1 MAGSL
6 DDIKVLDLSRA
17 YAGPFCTLLL
27 RDLGAEIIKVERK
40 EGDTVRLD
48 NPLTKGGESGTFII
62 LNRGKKSVTL
72 DVRTAKG
79 REICKQLAARV
90 DVLVENFSPGTM
102 EKLGLGSDVLCALN
116 PRLIYA
122 SISGYGH
129 SGPRRDAVA
138 YDPIAQAMGGMTG
151 VTGYEDSPPVKC
163 GVSVADF
170 SAGLYTAFAIT
181 AAIHHREKTG
191 EGQTIDMSLQDCIW
205 LFTSIEFSPPYFIN
219 GKALPRLGSGH
230 PAMAP
235 GNQYMAKDGP
245 IFICTGVLEQ
255 IHKLYRLMG
264 RPELVDSPLGA
275 NQSERYKH
283 KKEIDAAVEEW
294 TSTKTVDEIIK
305 ILHEADIPA
314 SPVPSLEQ
322 VCNDPQLYEREMII
336 EVEQELSGKVKT
348 PGSLFKL
355 SKTPGNIRY
364 PSPLLGEHNLEIY
377 SGMLGYSEEEINEL
391 SVEGVI

>member
-1 MAGSL
+1 MAGTL
-6 DDIKVLDLSRA
+6 DDIKVLDLSRM

-27 RDLGAEIIKVERK
+27 RDLGAEIIKVEKR
-40 EGDTVRLD
+40 EGDTIRRD
-48 NPLTKGGESGTFII
+48 YPLTNSGEGGAFII

-72 DVRTAKG
+72 DVRTPKG

-102 EKLGLGSDVLCALN
+102 EKLGLGSDILCALN

-129 SGPRRDAVA
+129 TGPKRDTVA
-138 YDPIAQAMGGMTG
+138 YDPIAQAMGGMTS

-170 SAGLYTAFAIT
+170 SAGLFTAFAIT
-181 AAIHHREKTG
+181 AALHHCAKTG

-205 LFTSIEFSPPYFIN
+205 LFTSVEFSPHYFIN

-230 PAMAP
+230 QAMAP

-245 IFICTGVLEQ
+245 VFICTGIQEQ
-255 IHKLYRLMG
+255 VHKLYRVMG
-264 RPELVDSPLGA
+264 RAELVDSPLGA
-275 NQSERYKH
+275 NQCERYKH
-283 KKEIDAAVEEW
+283 KKEIDAAVEKW
-294 TSTKTVDEIIK
+294 TCTKSVDEVVR
-305 ILHEADIPA
+305 ILHDAKIPS
-314 SPVPSLEQ
+314 SPVPSFEQ

-336 EVEQELSGKVKT
+336 EVEQELSGMVKT
-348 PGSLFKL
+348 PGSLFKM

-364 PSPLLGEHNLEIY
+364 PAPILGEHNLEIY
-377 SGMLGYSEEEINEL
+377 SGMLGYSEKEVAQL
-391 SVEGVI
+391 SAEGVI

>member
-1 MAGSL
+1 MAGTL

-40 EGDTVRLD
+40 EGDTVRRD
-48 NPLTKGGESGTFII
+48 NPLTEGGESGTFII

-72 DVRTAKG
+72 DVRTTKG
-79 REICKQLAARV
+79 REICKQLATKV

-102 EKLGLGSDVLCALN
+102 EKLGLGSEVLCALN

-129 SGPRRDAVA
+129 TGPKRDTVA
-138 YDPIAQAMGGMTG
+138 YDPIAQAMGGMTS
-151 VTGYEDSPPVKC
+151 VTGYEDSPPIKC
-163 GVSVADF
+163 GVAIADF
-170 SAGLYTAFAIT
+170 SAGLYTALAIT
-181 AAIHHREKTG
+181 AAIHQRGKTG
-191 EGQTIDMSLQDCIW
+191 EGQTIEISLQDCIW

-245 IFICTGVLEQ
+245 VFICTGVLEQ
-255 IHKLYRLMG
+255 VHKLYRLMG
-264 RPELVDSPLGA
+264 RADLVDSPLGA
-275 NQSERYKH
+275 NQSERYKY
-283 KKEIDAAVEEW
+283 KKQIDAAVEEW
-294 TSTKTVDEIIK
+294 TSTKTMDEIIK
-305 ILHEADIPA
+305 ILHDAEIPA

-322 VCNDPQLYEREMII
+322 VCNDPHLYEREMII
-336 EVEQELSGKVKT
+336 EVEQELSGTIKT
-348 PGSLFKL
+348 PGSLFKM

-364 PSPLLGEHNLEIY
+364 PSPILGEHNLEVY
-377 SGMLGYSEEEINEL
+377 SEMLGYTEEEL
-391 SVEGVI
+391 TQFSAEGVI

>member
-27 RDLGAEIIKVERK
+27 RDLGAEVIKVERK

-129 SGPRRDAVA
+129 TGPRRDAVA

-181 AAIHHREKTG
+181 AALHHREKTG

-219 GKALPRLGSGH
+219 GKTLPRLGSGH

-245 IFICTGVLEQ
+245 VFICTGVLEQ

-275 NQSERYKH
+275 NQKERYQH
-283 KKEIDAAVEEW
+283 KKEIDTAVGEW
-294 TSTKTVDEIIK
+294 TSTKTVDEVVK
-305 ILHEADIPA
+305 ILQDAEIPC

-336 EVEQELSGKVKT
+336 EVEQELSGTVKT
-348 PGSLFKL
+348 PGSLFKM
-355 SKTPGNIRY
+355 SKTPGNIGY
-364 PSPLLGEHNLEIY
+364 PSPILGEHNVEVY
-377 SGMLGYSEEEINEL
+377 SGMLGYTEEEMAQL
-391 SVEGVI
+391 SADGII

>member
-1 MAGSL
+1 MAGTL
-6 DDIKVLDLSRA
+6 DDIKVLDLSRT

-40 EGDTVRLD
+40 EGDTVRED

-62 LNRGKKSVTL
+62 LNRGKKSITL
-72 DVRTAKG
+72 DVRKEKG
-79 REICKQLAARV
+79 REICKELAKKV

-102 EKLGLGSDVLCALN
+102 EKLGLGSDVLCSLN

-129 SGPRRDAVA
+129 TGPKRDAVA
-138 YDPIAQAMGGMTG
+138 YDPIAQAMGGMTS

-170 SAGLYTAFAIT
+170 SAGLFTAFAIT
-181 AAIHHREKTG
+181 AALHHREKTG
-191 EGQTIDMSLQDCIW
+191 EGQTIDMSLQECIW

-245 IFICTGVLEQ
+245 VFICTGVLEQ

-264 RPELVDSPLGA
+264 RAELVDSPLGA
-275 NQSERYKH
+275 NQSERYKY
-283 KKEIDAAVEEW
+283 KKQIDAAVEEW
-294 TSTKTVDEIIK
+294 TSTKTVDEIMK
-305 ILHEADIPA
+305 ILHDADIPA

-336 EVEQELSGKVKT
+336 EVEQELSGMVKT
-348 PGSLFKL
+348 PGSLFKM
-355 SKTPGNIRY
+355 SKTPGNIKY
-364 PSPLLGEHNLEIY
+364 PSPILGEHNLEVY
-377 SGMLGYSEEEINEL
+377 SGLLGYSAEEINQL
-391 SVEGVI
+391 STDDII

>member
-1 MAGSL
+1 MAGTL

-40 EGDTVRLD
+40 EGDTVRED
-48 NPLTKGGESGTFII
+48 NPLTSGGESGTFII

-72 DVRTAKG
+72 DIRTEKG

-102 EKLGLGSDVLCALN
+102 EKLGLGSEVLCTLN

-129 SGPRRDAVA
+129 TGPKRDAVA
-138 YDPIAQAMGGMTG
+138 YDPVAQAMGGMTS

-170 SAGLYTAFAIT
+170 SAGLFTAFAIT
-181 AAIHHREKTG
+181 AALHHREKTG

-205 LFTSIEFSPPYFIN
+205 LFASIEFSPPYFIN

-245 IFICTGVLEQ
+245 VFICTGVLEQ

-264 RPELVDSPLGA
+264 RADLVDSPLGA
-275 NQSERYKH
+275 NQSERYKY
-283 KKEIDAAVEEW
+283 KKQIDAAVEEW
-294 TSTKTVDEIIK
+294 TSTKTVDEIMK
-305 ILHEADIPA
+305 ILNDADIPA

-336 EVEQELSGKVKT
+336 EVEQELSGMVKT
-348 PGSLFKL
+348 PGSPFKM

-364 PSPLLGEHNLEIY
+364 PSPILGEHNLEVY
-377 SGMLGYSEEEINEL
+377 SGMLGYTEEEMAQL
-391 SVEGVI
+391 SAEGVI

>member
-1 MAGSL
+1 MAGTL

-27 RDLGAEIIKVERK
+27 RDLGAEVIKVERK

-90 DVLVENFSPGTM
+90 DVFVENFSPGTM

-129 SGPRRDAVA
+129 TGPRRDAVA

-181 AAIHHREKTG
+181 AALHYREKTG

-205 LFTSIEFSPPYFIN
+205 LFTSIEFSPPYFIK

-245 IFICTGVLEQ
+245 VFICTGVLEQ

-264 RPELVDSPLGA
+264 RADLVDSPLGA

-294 TSTKTVDEIIK
+294 TRTKTVAEIMK
-305 ILHEADIPA
+305 ILQDAEIPT

-322 VCNDPQLYEREMII
+322 VCNDPQLYERKMII
-336 EVEQELSGKVKT
+336 EVEQELSGRVKV

-355 SKTPGNIRY
+355 SKTPGNIKY
-364 PSPLLGEHNLEIY
+364 PSPILGEHNLEIY
-377 SGMLGYSEEEINEL
+377 SGMLGYTEEEMAQL
-391 SVEGVI
+391 SDEGVI